1 MRLKK
6 LAVTVLAVAAFTL
19 LSVASAFAGEVTG
32 KGNYIAGSN
41 EAPLNGKSDC
51 AYSGLNDNYVFGTAG
66 PGNPDADGFTRTQ
79 SWGQV
84 VIQLPVKGQGT
95 GVPGGACN
103 PTRAAGGA

>member
-6 LAVTVLAVAAFTL
+6 FAVTVFAVAALALVGVT
-19 LSVASAFAGEVTG
+19 SAFAGEVTG
-32 KGNYIAGSN
+32 NGNYIAGSN

-51 AYSGLNDNYVFGTAG
+51 AYSGVNDNYVFGTAG

-84 VIQLPVKGQGT
+84 VIQLETKGQGT
-95 GVPGGACN
+95 GVPGQACN
-103 PTRAAGGA
+103 PARASG